1 MLSFFKKTKPEAP
14 IDTDTLYLCLDI
26 GTEYL
31 KSAIYR
37 VKDNNAEIIG
47 YSRVPQ
53 QSNALKGAIIINIE
67 DVISTC
73 DIGIGRALEIADKTL
88 GKKCEIPEQLVM
100 GISGELVKGV
110 SIIAHYEREKPDAP
124 INREELEDVV
134 ENVKKQ
140 AFPDSIEEIATEI
153 GTSSSKIKEISSHIN
168 STYIDGNK
176 VENPVGF
183 TGEEVTYRVFS
194 TFAPSLHLNTLYEIA
209 KQLQIEILSIEV
221 QPYAIS
227 QAFKN
232 SSAAEF
238 SSIFIDIGGGTT
250 DLAVISNGGIMGTKM
265 IGFGGRV
272 FTKRLSK
279 KLNIELHEAEQL
291 KIDYADHKLQPST
304 EKKLSEIFRAD
315 AQSWVEAV
323 EIALSEFS
331 DIEQFPSEIQISGGG
346 ANLPEIKEALLAHP
360 WLTVL
365 PFERFPKIK
374 FIYPNQLDN
383 IIDKTGLM
391 ITPTDVAPAGL
402 INSSLRI
409 INNNL
414 F

>member
-110 SIIAHYEREKPDAP
+110 SIIAHYEREKPDEP

>member
-1 MLSFFKKTKPEAP
+1 MLSFFKKTKPEVP

-110 SIIAHYEREKPDAP
+110 SIIAHYEREKPDKP

-153 GTSSSKIKEISSHIN
+153 GTTSSKIKEISSHIN